1 MDPQSHPPPPGEPSA
16 AAAGTCACDCRC
28 CGPASLDSD
37 GWVPSLK
44 RRMDEMEAAAPSVSP
59 AGVDDGVVRVEIADE
74 AAALRKAVCGHL
86 QSIEELRT
94 ELEEE
99 RSAAASAASE
109 AMSMILRLQREKAE
123 VQMEARQFKRFAEE
137 KMAHDQQEI
146 AALED
151 LLLKSDETI
160 LSLSYEVETYRH
172 RLFSSGIGVSDAPAS
187 EPESPDES
195 TTADAQF
202 DFSCDDYP
210 PLRSTLSADA
220 ATIDIYKYPFG
231 ETPREHLH
239 KLEARICQLER
250 MPSSGQ
256 ISNVVDKM
264 VAVGQS
270 PHRSIHIK
278 RLSVDSYGSSLE
290 FNKGEEFPVTM
301 DLSSDCGVQDD
312 MSDRVYTID
321 TMHKA
326 AEDYVSLARVV
337 HNEKDT
343 NGSDEEAEIRKLR
356 LRLEALEADRESM
369 RKTLISIATDK
380 TQVVMPNDI
389 AQHLREDASSE
400 KIVKKQPFLKRF
412 SLMLIIKS
420 AVSFVF
426 QRKRSPRIRYSFG
439 LSANNAGLLLLLD
452 RAARMRHQRFLSK
465 TQGELPTFH
474 TRPKSSSQRVNS

>member
-28 CGPASLDSD
+28 CGRASLDSD
-37 GWVPSLK
+37 AWVPSLK
-44 RRMDEMEAAAPSVSP
+44 RRMDEMEAATPSISP
-59 AGVDDGVVRVEIADE
+59 AAVDDGVVRVEIADE
-74 AAALRKAVCGHL
+74 AAAVCGHL
-86 QSIEELRT
+86 QSIQELRT

-123 VQMEARQFKRFAEE
+123 VQMEARQFKGFAEE
-137 KMAHDQQEI
+137 KMAHDRQEI

-151 LLLKSDETI
+151 LLLKYDETI

-187 EPESPDES
+187 EPESPDEA

-202 DFSCDDYP
+202 DFSCGDYP
-210 PLRSTLSADA
+210 PLRSTLSADD

-231 ETPREHLH
+231 ETPREHLN
-239 KLEARICQLER
+239 KLEARISQLER
-250 MPSSGQ
+250 MPSCGQ
-256 ISNVVDKM
+256 MSNVVDKM
-264 VAVGQS
+264 VAMGHS
-270 PHRSIHIK
+270 PHRPIHIK
-278 RLSVDSYGSSLE
+278 RLSVDSCGSSLE
-290 FNKGEEFPVTM
+290 FNKGEEFPITM

-380 TQVVMPNDI
+380 TQVVMLNDI

-412 SLMLIIKS
+412 SLMLIIKA

-426 QRKRSPRIRYSFG
+426 RRKRSSRIRYSFG

-452 RAARMRHQRFLSK
+452 RAARMRHQRFFTK

-474 TRPKSSSQRVNS
+474 TRPKSSSQHVNS

>member
-426 QRKRSPRIRYSFG
+426 QRKRSPRIR
-439 LSANNAGLLLLLD
+439 
-452 RAARMRHQRFLSK
+452 AARMRHQRFLSK